1 MGEREKREREIM
13 DRWEIEKSEGG
24 MDDGCTGEYMYVS
37 CITYIYIV
45 GVCDSVFSPVF
56 CNSVAHESDKVIITS

>member
-1 MGEREKREREIM
+1 MGEREKRERGIM

-37 CITYIYIV
+37 CITYI
-45 GVCDSVFSPVF
+45 
-56 CNSVAHESDKVIITS
+56 